1 MKKFLFF
8 IASFALAA
16 AMLLGGCSLFS
27 KEGKNGLDGRDGQDG
42 ADITV
47 QQLYEAAKTIAGN
60 ENMTL
65 DEFLREYLSFDGSD
79 VGVSLMEN
87 INKSLMSGVSILT
100 RFKYTSRYKT
110 LYEQD

>member
-42 ADITV
+42 ADITC
-47 QQLYEAAKTIAGN
+47 N
-60 ENMTL
+60 
-65 DEFLREYLSFDGSD
+65 SFTKPQKP
-79 VGVSLMEN
+79 LQA
-87 INKSLMSGVSILT
+87 T
-100 RFKYTSRYKT
+100 RI
-110 LYEQD
+110 